1 MKKLTAMYIMSR
13 YHSRASNHIGG
24 GFMAG
29 KFSDALDDLENEVHE
44 KKGRMKQKLEDSK
57 GRKGDT

>member
-1 MKKLTAMYIMSR
+1 
-13 YHSRASNHIGG
+13 
-24 GFMAG
+24 MAG